1 MLYDLK
7 YQIIEFTDLGSLN
20 YSNYRLGQS
29 DVYIAEPMTTTDWN
43 INWKAPDP
51 KSLVWNCENRT
62 NVDVTMSTIR
72 RNNALNDI
80 EQNKLKWIEFLV
92 AFIFKTSGSSYE
104 VSLYR
109 KLMLD
114 SNQGQFLSQFNCG
127 NHFSIRIDPT
137 NAINEIA
144 DNIDTKWPNCIFKV
158 FWKSF
163 WSVVISLVIW
173 SMIIFM
179 HFLKYGIILD
189 YFSILTQF
197 H

>member
-1 MLYDLK
+1 MTISQSQWQW
-7 YQIIEFTDLGSLN
+7 QIETSIGK
-20 YSNYRLGQS
+20 
-29 DVYIAEPMTTTDWN
+29 P
-43 INWKAPDP
+43 PDP
-51 KSLVWNCENRT
+51 KSLVWKCENRT
-62 NVDVTMSTIR
+62 NVDVTMSTMR

-92 AFIFKTSGSSYE
+92 AFIFKTSGYSYE

-137 NAINEIA
+137 NAINETA
-144 DNIDTKWPNCIFKV
+144 DSIDTKWPNCIFKV

-173 SMIIFM
+173 SMIIFI
-179 HFLKYGIILD
+179 HFLKYGIILE
-189 YFSILTQF
+189 YSLVLSLSFIRICCKQF
-197 H
+197 FLPYTIWSTVSF